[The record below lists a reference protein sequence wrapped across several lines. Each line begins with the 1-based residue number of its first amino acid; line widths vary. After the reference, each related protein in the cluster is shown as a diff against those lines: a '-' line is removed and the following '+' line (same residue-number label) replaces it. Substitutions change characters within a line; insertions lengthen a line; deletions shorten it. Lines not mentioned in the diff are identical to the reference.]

1 LYLDFYNLESKPFD
15 LSPSPRFLYLGEGHK
30 EALALLTYGVRDRKG
45 FILLT
50 GEVGTGKTTMI
61 HTLLVNLD
69 NQVLPIHISNPTLTQ
84 SEFFDYVASHTFK
97 KQLQFKSKT
106 NFLVAFEIYLK
117 KLAQQQ
123 HLFLLIVDEAHQLSF
138 ELLEEIRLLS
148 NLETTEQKLI
158 NILLVGQPELNE
170 KLRDP
175 RCRPLL
181 QRIGMRYH
189 IKPLDLHETRAYI
202 LTRLEKAG
210 WKGGQT
216 IFPKKTINAIYKFSE
231 GYPRMINVIADNAL
245 LLGYSK
251 GSKKI
256 SGDMIKVCFRDL
268 SLPLQPSKYAV
279 TKNGS
284 RKKYEKEEPQSE
296 SMLRGRTPFL
306 SKLRAKFGLRSKPS
320 HIIEPFY
327 WGSMKSFRFHRPG
340 CPTIPNIQSNN
351 LTKLKNRGN
360 ALREGFK
367 PCKLCRP

>member
-61 HTLLVNLD
+61 HTLLANLD
-69 NQVLPIHISNPTLTQ
+69 KQVLPVHISNPTLTQ

-97 KQLQFKSKT
+97 KQLHFKSKT

-138 ELLEEIRLLS
+138 DLMEEIRLLS
-148 NLETTEQKLI
+148 NLETTEEKLI

-170 KLRDP
+170 KLSDP

-181 QRIGMRYH
+181 QRISMRYH
-189 IKPLDLHETRAYI
+189 IKPLDPDETRAYI

-210 WKGGQT
+210 RKDGLT
-216 IFPKKTINAIYKFSE
+216 IFPKKTIKAIYTYSE
-231 GYPRMINVIADNAL
+231 GYPRMINVLSDNAL

-256 SGDMIKVCFRDL
+256 DPDMIKVCFRDL
-268 SLPLQPSKYAV
+268 SLPLQPSRHTPKG
-279 TKNGS
+279 NGLPYKVEDKEIGS
-284 RKKYEKEEPQSE
+284 QSMPSEKGS
-296 SMLRGRTPFL
+296 FL
-306 SKLRAKFGLRSKPS
+306 SKFGTMIGLRS
-320 HIIEPFY
+320 
-327 WGSMKSFRFHRPG
+327 
-340 CPTIPNIQSNN
+340 
-351 LTKLKNRGN
+351 
-360 ALREGFK
+360 REE
-367 PCKLCRP
+367 